1 MIKFKYVS
9 RLTLFICFAVIFA
22 MRFLIISPKFND
34 FVFIFDLIVVILI
47 IFPIP
52 IYFFFKY
59 KTFRLHTKTN
69 KYLFG
74 NSKESTFY
82 FLFMYYFVYSFTIL
96 AIVFVIVAE
105 LAAGSDLSFSTVIL
119 VTSLIYAISSALFFV
134 IMHRLAV
141 NPNANKNKKSEGA
154 L

>member
-1 MIKFKYVS
+1 MIKLKYVS
-9 RLTLFICFAVIFA
+9 RLTLFICFVVAAAI
-22 MRFLIISPKFND
+22 RFLIISPKFND

-105 LAAGSDLSFSTVIL
+105 LAAGPDLPFSTIIL
-119 VTSLIYAISSALFFV
+119 ATSLIYAILSSLFFV
-134 IMHRLAV
+134 IMHRLAIK
-141 NPNANKNKKSEGA
+141 PNSNKNKKSEGA